1 MAKPPP
7 PAATDPQATR
17 IVVGAE
23 DFDVAAALQ
32 FTRERVGGQVGAI
45 ASFVGLVRDQFGDQ
59 AVDELFLEHY
69 PGMTERS
76 IAAIIDRAR
85 ARWAVLDVYVHHRVG
100 ALLPEDQIVY
110 VQVASAHRADAFAAC
125 EFLMDYLKTDAVLWK
140 RERQQSDQRWL
151 QASDNDAQRRDAW
164 GRGAQ
169 SD

>member
-1 MAKPPP
+1 MTKSPLQSHS
-7 PAATDPQATR
+7 DPQDTR
-17 IVVGAE
+17 IVVAEE

-76 IAAIIDRAR
+76 IAAIIKQAR
-85 ARWAVLDVYVHHRVG
+85 ARWALLDVYVHHRVG

-140 RERQQSDQRWL
+140 REQQHSDQRWL
-151 QASDNDAQRRDAW
+151 EASEDDAERRKAW
-164 GRGAQ
+164 DQGVQ